1 MPPVQ
6 RALKPEEPR
15 KSLRSCRDAK
25 FRAEAQTQPPEL
37 ARALRRANAPSTWR
51 LFGNVCFQNNFR
63 FGHKIPPLPATKISV
78 SACRPA
84 SSPARSFRRFGRAMS
99 LVAIPGQLAP
109 ILGPVLGG
117 AIATGAILAPQGL
130 GTMIAIALAGRWSDR
145 AGPRPVVIAGMSATA
160 LATLALVHPVVA
172 SERALLALALFARG
186 AGLGAAGIPI
196 MAAAYHGLETRE
208 YARATAG
215 VNVMQRLGASFGT
228 ALLAVALQRG
238 LASTNTGPGAGYA
251 AAAAFRG
258 PFLWAVAFAALAL
271 LPALTLPRRQQVK
284 EEREVDRDASRD
296 L

>member
-1 MPPVQ
+1 
-6 RALKPEEPR
+6 
-15 KSLRSCRDAK
+15 
-25 FRAEAQTQPPEL
+25 
-37 ARALRRANAPSTWR
+37 
-51 LFGNVCFQNNFR
+51 
-63 FGHKIPPLPATKISV
+63 
-78 SACRPA
+78 
-84 SSPARSFRRFGRAMS
+84 MS

>member
-130 GTMIAIALAGRWSDR
+130 GTMIAIALA
-145 AGPRPVVIAGMSATA
+145 
-160 LATLALVHPVVA
+160 
-172 SERALLALALFARG
+172 LFARG